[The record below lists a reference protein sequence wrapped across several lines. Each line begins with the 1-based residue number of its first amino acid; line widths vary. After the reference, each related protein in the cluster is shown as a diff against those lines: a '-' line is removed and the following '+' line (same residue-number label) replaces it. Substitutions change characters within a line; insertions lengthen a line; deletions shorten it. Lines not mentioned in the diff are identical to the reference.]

1 MSPASGTPS
10 PGIEPRPHW
19 WEASALT
26 TASSLVPECL
36 VCLPMS
42 LCRFCFQL
50 TALAMLLLDPYF
62 RTIEGFEVIIK
73 CIFVVYVSNPW
84 LILIGISR
92 LVYSGSYRKGVDQ
105 FWAQIS
111 AGKNKERLLTM
122 GGDKI
127 TQERVTLNYFY

>member
-1 MSPASGTPS
+1 MTPR
-10 PGIEPRPHW
+10 PGIDPGTHW

-26 TASSLVPECL
+26 TAPSLVPECL
-36 VCLPMS
+36 VCLPVS
-42 LCRFCFQL
+42 LCRFQL
-50 TALAMLLLDPYF
+50 TALAMLLLDPYY

-73 CIFVVYVSNPW
+73 CIFAVCLSNPW

-111 AGKNKERLLTM
+111 AGKNKESLLTM

-127 TQERVTLNYFY
+127 TQERVTLNNFY